1 LVKITA
7 YIIGNTKKVALIFV
21 IVIVSISYGLF
32 FYLQNNTE
40 NNVRNSLFEQQ
51 KQQQIDSTESLS
63 RHVGSSMD
71 SIMARLQAVSNS
83 DLLQQGDSSS
93 NKTKKLL
100 QETYTQIN
108 TITPIDRLLILD
120 KDDIVIVD
128 VTTEREESVRG
139 IDFSYRDWVNQ
150 TKSTRT
156 AVFSNGFDGIDGKYN
171 IAVSYP
177 IINKISGEY
186 LGQVGTLIPT
196 IPFFEHYGNI
206 YDIKS
211 QYLAV
216 LDRNSVELTHPIKS
230 FIGKPFF
237 GSQIQES
244 TGQNKILNNYVQNV
258 MSGKAAFEIYEFEN
272 GQRLNTGHP
281 VFLAGKPT
289 YFVFTLTPTSAIFS
303 SINEVISSD
312 RIGEFSLLVGTT
324 TAVVVLILFLIKWS
338 NNLNDEVRRRTRE
351 ISDYSKQLSIA
362 NEQLKIHDKTQ
373 REFINLAAHELRT
386 PIQPILSLTEVL
398 LLKKGN
404 IEEYRKYLD
413 MVIKNA
419 RRLKQLTED
428 ILDVTRMESH
438 TLSLKKEQFDIND
451 IINDVVL
458 GFRSQIEGDNKG
470 GNQTKILFEPKEDIT
485 FIEADKGRIYQVVSN
500 LLGNAVKFADSEG
513 SVSITSEKKDNQ
525 AIVTVKDNGRGIGSE
540 MMPRLF
546 SKFASKSFTGP
557 GLGLYISK
565 NIVEAH
571 GGKIWAHNNY
581 DGKGATL
588 TFSIP
593 LIKEEEQHQKQQRL
607 TDRQKTNNGTSDDE
621 EYE

>member
-40 NNVRNSLFEQQ
+40 NNIRNSLFEQQ

-156 AVFSNGFDGIDGKYN
+156 AVFSNGFDGIDGKYK

-186 LGQVGTLIPT
+186 LGLVGTLIPT

-237 GSQIQES
+237 GSHIQES
-244 TGQNKILNNYVQNV
+244 TGHNKILNNYVQNV

-458 GFRSQIEGDNKG
+458 DFRSQIEGDNKG